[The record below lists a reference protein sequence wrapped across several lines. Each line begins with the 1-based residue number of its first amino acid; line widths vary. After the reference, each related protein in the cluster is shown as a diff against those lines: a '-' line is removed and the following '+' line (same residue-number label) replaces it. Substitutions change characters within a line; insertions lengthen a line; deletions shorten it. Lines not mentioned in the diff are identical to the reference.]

1 MTESAIHS
9 KILLA
14 VSSQLS
20 AGDGKDGM
28 RRFVLLAAVLAVST
42 LGCSQGADQVLST
55 PTIVPPTKVE
65 TFSGT
70 LAPRTISTTASTST
84 HPFTVSL
91 TSEVEITLTSI
102 GPPADVQVG
111 LGIGLP
117 SGVGCV
123 LTLGAGTYATVQA
136 SSTPQIKGTAVPG
149 NLCVTVYDVGNL
161 TQTVSYVVTVAHS

>member
-1 MTESAIHS
+1 
-9 KILLA
+9 
-14 VSSQLS
+14 
-20 AGDGKDGM
+20 M
-28 RRFVLLAAVLAVST
+28 RRFVLLAALLAVST
-42 LGCSQGADQVLST
+42 VGCSQGADQVLST
-55 PTIVPPTKVE
+55 PTIVPPTTVE

-70 LAPRTISTTASTST
+70 LAPRTSTSATTST

-91 TSEVEITLTSI
+91 TSEVEVTLTSI

-123 LTLGAGTYATVQA
+123 LTLGEGTFATVQA